1 MSRHHHRP
9 AHKRG
14 WPRIRARAILD
25 AGRRCTRCGFAG
37 KRSVKSIRSSAVSSE
52 GGTHDQSLQ
61 SCVCRD
67 LSPSHAITDR
77 TPRGSRGRSF
87 YKSELSC

>member
-25 AGRRCTRCGFAG
+25 AGRRCARCGRPG
-37 KRSVKSIRSSAVSSE
+37 RLEVHHPRPLSE
-52 GGTHDQSLQ
+52 GGTHDQALEV
-61 SCVCRD
+61 VCRNCH
-67 LSPSHAITDR
+67 LSQHHQPDPAR
-77 TPRGSRGRSF
+77 LAWAKFLQEEFP
-87 YKSELSC
+87 C

>member
-1 MSRHHHRP
+1 MSRHHR

-37 KRSVKSIRSSAVSSE
+37 KLSVHHPTPLSR
-52 GGTHDQSLQ
+52 GGTHDQAL
-61 SCVCRD
+61 VVLCRD
-67 LSPSHAITDR
+67 CHLSQHHQPDPARLAWARFLQEEFSA
-77 TPRGSRGRSF
+77 
-87 YKSELSC
+87 C

>member
-1 MSRHHHRP
+1 MSRHHR

-37 KRSVKSIRSSAVSSE
+37 RLEVHHPTQLST
-52 GGTHDQSLQ
+52 GGTHVQAL
-61 SCVCRD
+61 VVLCRD
-67 LSPSHAITDR
+67 CHLSQHHQPDPAR
-77 TPRGSRGRSF
+77 LAWARFLQEEYP
-87 YKSELSC
+87 C